1 MIRSFSELVA
11 AVSELP
17 PVAVSVAGGAD
28 ASVIASLK
36 EGHELG
42 IVSKCYLTGSEELL
56 EKAVIES
63 GIDRSLYHILPC
75 SSETEMNRKAVSM
88 VRENDAKILVKGSVK
103 SKGYILAIL
112 DGDTGIKVSP
122 VLSNL
127 SLFEMP
133 SLPGLIAV
141 TDNAILINPD
151 LREKK
156 AVISNTLPLWIALGI
171 DPVRVAALSTVETV
185 DFKIQSTIDAAAL
198 QVMSARGQLPGFIVE
213 GPLGY
218 DAAISA
224 ECAAAKHI
232 TNSQVC
238 GRVDMILAPNLE
250 TANALGKSYK
260 FHGNA
265 SWGGLVFGA
274 AVPAVLNSRSDKAE
288 NRLNSLAMARAIVHR
303 DSLSNTI

>member
-1 MIRSFSELVA
+1 MIRSFRELLS
-11 AVSELP
+11 AVSQLP
-17 PVAVSVAGGAD
+17 PVTVSVAGGAD
-28 ASVIASLK
+28 ASVISSLK
-36 EGHELG
+36 KGHELG
-42 IVSKCYLTGSEELL
+42 IVSKCYLTGSEESL
-56 EKAVIES
+56 EKVISES
-63 GIDRSLYHILPC
+63 GDDRSLYELLPC
-75 SSETEMNRKAVSM
+75 SSESEMNRMAVSM
-88 VRENDAKILVKGSVK
+88 VRERDAQILVKGSVK

-112 DGDTGIKVSP
+112 DSETGIRVSQ

-156 AVISNTLPLWIALGI
+156 AVISNTLPLWIALGVS
-171 DPVRVAALSTVETV
+171 PVRVAALSTVETV
-185 DFKIQSTIDAAAL
+185 DFKIQSTVDAAAL
-198 QVMSARGQLPGFIVE
+198 QVMSARRQLPGFIVE

-224 ECAAAKHI
+224 ECALTKHI
-232 TNSQVC
+232 TNSEVC

-250 TANALGKSYK
+250 TANVLGKSYK

-274 AVPAVLNSRSDKAE
+274 SVPAVLNSRSDNGE
-288 NRLNSLAMARAIVHR
+288 NRLNSLAMARAIVHGK
-303 DSLSNTI
+303 SLSNTI